1 MRPLL
6 HAVLGSFLLLAALPA
21 RADALRGDLDLRG
34 TWYVLVHYKDSAT
47 NNPDFERWL
56 DRIWVLEES
65 GSRLKWIDYPIV
77 VFGDDSGRFERSGG
91 QYARILEFWEPS
103 PKQLQQIQSG
113 LEVNPRGSK
122 TKTVRGSASE
132 GWRSRSAIGG
142 FSANTLTYTETWIIE
157 GDGGLPVFRIEDSL
171 GGARAE
177 SLDGVTEYRTTE
189 ILPGGD
195 ELRGTFNRDG
205 TRIGT
210 FRILRAG
217 AVGDVQGSRSQEQMR
232 RKWEIEGMDGVLGTA
247 MVGVSAEQV
256 KADSEAVRA
265 QVEKNIDASM
275 RDRGLDLVRYQ
286 GGVDDVVDQIMAELK
301 RGTSPEDVEAMVRQG
316 KIAPRSM
323 RRRR

>member
-1 MRPLL
+1 M
-6 HAVLGSFLLLAALPA
+6 LGVSLLLAALPA
-21 RADALRGDLDLRG
+21 RADALRGDLDLMG

-56 DRIWVLEES
+56 DRIWVLEAS
-65 GSRLKWIDYPIV
+65 GSRLKWTDYPLVI
-77 VFGDDSGRFERSGG
+77 FRDKDGRFERRAGMS
-91 QYARILEFWEPS
+91 QSRSLAFWDPNEDQLE
-103 PKQLQQIQSG
+103 QIQSG

-132 GWRSRSAIGG
+132 GWRSRGAIGG

-217 AVGDVQGSRSQEQMR
+217 AVGDVQGSRSQEEMR

-247 MVGVSAEQV
+247 LVGVSAEQV

-265 QVEKNIDASM
+265 QVEKNIEASM
-275 RDRGLDLVRYQ
+275 RERGLDLVRYK
-286 GGVDDVVDQIMAELK
+286 GEVDDVVDQIMAELK

-316 KIAPRSM
+316 KIAPQSM
-323 RRRR
+323 RRTR